1 MTEQEY
7 AKVVARNL
15 RRLAFINDKTQMDM
29 SRELGINQS
38 TLSSWMNGNRTPKM
52 SKIDMF
58 CRYFNCQREDIME
71 PHGNDNFTYGE
82 RLVELSG
89 EDRELLKAYA
99 AADEGI
105 RNSVRIL
112 LGINK

>member
-29 SRELGINQS
+29 SRDLNINQS

-71 PHGNDNFTYGE
+71 PHGNDEITYGE
-82 RLVELSG
+82 RLSHLTREEIELINAF
-89 EDRELLKAYA
+89 K
-99 AADEGI
+99 AADDGI
-105 RNSVRIL
+105 KHSVRIL
-112 LGINK
+112 LGIKE